1 MIDRRQLLMG
11 AAGLAVAAP
20 GLASAQAAYPSKPIQ
35 MIVAFGAGGGTDI
48 AARSIARF
56 MEKHL
61 GGGASIGV
69 VNRPGAGGEVGWTS
83 LAQSPN
89 DGYTIG
95 FINAPAILA
104 MTVEKET
111 RFNID
116 SFEPIGNLVLDA
128 AIIAVTGDSPY
139 KTLKDFV
146 EAARTGTAPITV
158 GTTGAAGN
166 SEHLALMSLSRLTGA
181 KINHAPFGGTAPMR
195 QALLGKHIPAG
206 TIGLSEGLTE
216 AREGSLR
223 ILGVMATERQ
233 AIAPDVPT
241 FREQGI
247 DLVSGSSRGIV
258 APKGIP
264 ADIAAKLRAA
274 VKASMT
280 DPEYVAAAQKA
291 SIPLHY
297 LDGPDYSA
305 FLRKSLDEMKAIWAA
320 NPWK

>member
-1 MIDRRQLLMG
+1 MIDRRQLLMR

-48 AARSIARF
+48 AARSIARY

-146 EAARTGTAPITV
+146 EAAKTGTAPITV

-223 ILGVMATERQ
+223 ILGVMATGRQ

>member
-1 MIDRRQLLMG
+1 MIDRRQMLQGVAGTAALLPFG
-11 AAGLAVAAP
+11 AT
-20 GLASAQAAYPSKPIQ
+20 AQTAYPAKPIQ
-35 MIVAFGAGGGTDI
+35 MLVAFGAGGGTDI

-61 GGGASIGV
+61 GGGAQIGV
-69 VNRPGAGGEVGWTS
+69 VNKPGAGGEVGWTA

-104 MTVEKET
+104 MTVEKQP
-111 RFNID
+111 RFSLD
-116 SFEPIGNLVLDA
+116 SYEPLGNLVLDA
-128 AIIAVTGDSPY
+128 AILAVTGDSPY
-139 KTLKDFV
+139 KTLKDFI
-146 EAARTGTAPITV
+146 EAAKTGSAPITV

-166 SEHLALMSLSRLTGA
+166 SEHIALMSLSRLTGA

-206 TIGLSEGLTE
+206 TIGLSEGIAE
-216 AREGSLR
+216 MKEGSLR
-223 ILGVMATERQ
+223 ILGVMATGRQ
-233 AIAPDVPT
+233 KIAPDIPT
-241 FREQGI
+241 FREQGV

-274 VKASMT
+274 VKAAVS
-280 DPEYVAAAQKA
+280 DPEYVSATEKA

-297 LDGPDYSA
+297 LDGPDYAA
-305 FLRKSLDEMKAIWAA
+305 FLKKAHADMQAIWTAT
-320 NPWK
+320 PWK